1 MTSVAA
7 PRARAQA
14 APAARGGLKRH
25 VRHRLRG
32 VGIAALLISLPLA
45 AQGFLAPDAVV
56 LSFSATLLAIGFLLL
71 DVSQADRGGLTPMTV
86 YAIFSMV
93 TSFANGVGLMNAET
107 AKRGLYFVYA
117 VDEYLN
123 FAARLNFVAVLLPIL
138 GFRTATRNAL
148 SRALLQLLPT
158 VRGTIPDRVL
168 VGGGTLLAILAVWA
182 RYARVLPQLGTIT
195 ALLFLVPQLTVFAL
209 ARVGYARRVRGA
221 IPAAMLI
228 MVADALRAA
237 LSGYLRS
244 EIIAPVFAFVLG
256 ALLGA
261 RSVRPLRSLTFVP
274 IYALGAMFVVYFAAF
289 AEIRSTAGVG
299 AERFVA
305 LQEHRA
311 LEEGAPLEKKQTLLS
326 RLSNF
331 NQLTQVRRVA
341 EEDGL
346 QMGSTLDYLAFA
358 FIPRFLWPE
367 KPTVAK
373 GAWFALRIGQAN
385 LMNGAI
391 TNSINMT
398 VAGEL
403 YLNFGWA
410 GALFGLPLF
419 GVILAIPWLRAD
431 FWRGA
436 QNTLGSAFGFF
447 LMLIAAGAAAD
458 LQIVVTMIATYL
470 LFVVASVAV
479 RSLTGSPAARSRVAH
494 GANA

>member
-1 MTSVAA
+1 
-7 PRARAQA
+7 
-14 APAARGGLKRH
+14 
-25 VRHRLRG
+25 
-32 VGIAALLISLPLA
+32 
-45 AQGFLAPDAVV
+45 
-56 LSFSATLLAIGFLLL
+56 
-71 DVSQADRGGLTPMTV
+71 
-86 YAIFSMV
+86 
-93 TSFANGVGLMNAET
+93 
-107 AKRGLYFVYA
+107 
-117 VDEYLN
+117 
-123 FAARLNFVAVLLPIL
+123 
-138 GFRTATRNAL
+138 
-148 SRALLQLLPT
+148 
-158 VRGTIPDRVL
+158 
-168 VGGGTLLAILAVWA
+168 
-182 RYARVLPQLGTIT
+182 
-195 ALLFLVPQLTVFAL
+195 
-209 ARVGYARRVRGA
+209 
-221 IPAAMLI
+221 
-228 MVADALRAA
+228 
-237 LSGYLRS
+237 
-244 EIIAPVFAFVLG
+244 VFAFVLG

-274 IYALGAMFVVYFAAF
+274 IYALGAIFVVYFAAF

-479 RSLTGSPAARSRVAH
+479 RSLSGSPTARTRVVH
-494 GANA
+494 GASA